1 MGNPGGSGAWR
12 ETPYTH
18 SGISPN
24 RGKPK
29 DLPLYSES
37 RTTLRLKTQKN
48 DRLVVIFL
56 EGELDIYT
64 TGKLEA
70 EMREFQERAEELI
83 LDLSGLDFMDGS
95 GLRAIIEADRR
106 AREQG
111 TSLKI
116 VEGSSPV
123 RKVFHLTGFDQRLE
137 FVPAPVFARK
147 LEDL

>member
-1 MGNPGGSGAWR
+1 LHPQTRA
-12 ETPYTH
+12 
-18 SGISPN
+18 
-24 RGKPK
+24 
-29 DLPLYSES
+29 
-37 RTTLRLKTQKN
+37 TLRLRTQKN

-56 EGELDIYT
+56 EGELDIYS

-70 EMREFQERAEELI
+70 EIREFQDKAEELI
-83 LDLSGLDFMDGS
+83 LDLSGVDFMDGS
-95 GLRAIIEADRR
+95 GLRAIIQADRR
-106 AREQG
+106 AREAG

-123 RKVFHLTGFDQRLE
+123 RRVFYLTGFDRRLE

>member
-1 MGNPGGSGAWR
+1 MQAA
-12 ETPYTH
+12 PYT
-18 SGISPN
+18 SPGISSH

-29 DLPLYSES
+29 DPPLHPKS
-37 RTTLRLKTQKN
+37 RATLRLRTQKN

-56 EGELDIYT
+56 EGELDIYS
-64 TGKLEA
+64 TGGLEA
-70 EMREFQERAEELI
+70 ELREFQDKAEELI

-106 AREQG
+106 ARQAG

-123 RKVFHLTGFDQRLE
+123 RKVFCLTGFDQRLE
-137 FVPAPVFARK
+137 FIPAPVFARK
-147 LEDL
+147 LQDL

>member
-1 MGNPGGSGAWR
+1 MHP
-12 ETPYTH
+12 
-18 SGISPN
+18 
-24 RGKPK
+24 
-29 DLPLYSES
+29 ES
-37 RTTLRLKTQKN
+37 RATLKLRTQKN

-56 EGELDIYT
+56 EGELDIYS
-64 TGKLEA
+64 TGRLEG
-70 EMREFQERAEELI
+70 EIKEFQEKADELI

-106 AREQG
+106 AREKG

-123 RKVFHLTGFDQRLE
+123 RKVFCITGYDQRLE
-137 FVPAPVFARK
+137 FVTAPIFARK